1 MTRNP
6 QEIHETC
13 ANWPDSRAIREAFG
27 IPPWH
32 KQEAQFEE
40 YETPYPNAIVHES
53 DGEKYDHVGGTN
65 WLAIG
70 EKGSG
75 KSTLGLH
82 TATRLME
89 INDETVVW
97 RGSPD
102 RSEWLP
108 LKEWATVYL
117 PADCNI
123 DSRWKPRDMR
133 ADAGGEAV
141 DPRDVVREVRFYDG
155 LEDLLNQFEK
165 HEFAVVYPDPQFR
178 GCTEVM
184 QQSGYSPHEVEYVT
198 EREAE
203 HDDQLEATPL
213 VHWWFAFCVARLE
226 FGPYGW
232 LSLIFDETADLAPDS
247 ARADKAQTYEKVVSL
262 RRVMADSRKYYFSL
276 YFFGH
281 HEENLHSKIRR
292 TIQWRVNMPDG
303 TANPCE
309 ANNDNPP
316 VGFRSLKMEYDL
328 MSRAEVGKGLCWT
341 ESAFTRFTWEDM
353 PVAEE
358 DQNRWL
364 KIKPT
369 ASQSRARERSDVGTR
384 GVGDD

>member
-13 ANWPDSRAIREAFG
+13 ANWSDSRAIREVFG

-32 KQEAQFEE
+32 KQEAQFE
-40 YETPYPNAIVHES
+40 TWQHPYPNVLVHEAEA
-53 DGEKYDHVGGTN
+53 EKYDHVGGTN
-65 WLAIG
+65 WLALG

-108 LKEWATVYL
+108 LKEWTTLYL
-117 PADCNI
+117 PAGSEI
-123 DSRWKPRDMR
+123 DARWKPRDIR
-133 ADAGGEAV
+133 ASAAGESA
-141 DPRDVVREVRFYDG
+141 DLEEVVHEVRYYNG
-155 LEDLLNQFEK
+155 LEDLLQMFEP
-165 HEFAVVYPDPQFR
+165 HQFAVVYPDPQFR

-184 QQSGYSPHEVEYVT
+184 QESGYSPHEVEYVT
-198 EREAE
+198 KQEAE
-203 HDDQLEATPL
+203 HDDELEKTPL

-226 FGPYGW
+226 YGPYGW

-276 YFFGH
+276 FFFAH

-292 TIQWRVNMPDG
+292 TIQWRVDMPDG
-303 TANPCE
+303 TANPCQE
-309 ANNDNPP
+309 NNDSPP
-316 VGFRSLKMEYDL
+316 VGFRSIKMTNDW
-328 MSRAEVGKGLCWT
+328 MSSADVGDGLCWA
-341 ESAFTRFTWEDM
+341 ENGFTPFSWEDI
-353 PVAEE
+353 PVADE
-358 DQNRWL
+358 DKQRWL
-364 KIKPT
+364 KIKP
-369 ASQSRARERSDVGTR
+369 AVQSRARNDVEVERR
-384 GVGDD
+384 GGGGD